1 MVTLGNTKIS
11 KLYLGSTP
19 VDKAYLGS
27 QQVYPNASLALSADL
42 LSFAAAGGSQEL
54 TVAVEE
60 GQMWALSVPVG
71 WSASSQ
77 SGTGTAT
84 LTLTIDNNTTTV
96 ARSGALTVASEDLT
110 ATCALVQ
117 AAGAKS
123 YGEISIGAYG
133 YGMLPAGGGTVSPT
147 LAYSQPWTWNG
158 VNGSGG
164 TVTSGATVA
173 YSASTKGTTESGQ
186 TTVATATVS
195 VSLNGKSATKEAV
208 VFQEANDATYGSVNR
223 GKVTVPDI
231 PASGGVVSRGVL
243 DADYTQTVSY
253 TSGATRPGEITYV
266 WEGQALADS
275 LGTTVQNRTEVGSI
289 ALRARGEGGK
299 FVYNRYS
306 IYQAGN
312 YISSLAV
319 KASTFSYG
327 ILGAGAASIS
337 PTVNA
342 DGAWT
347 FTFSSG
353 ATSYEAP
360 SSVYGIFSVG
370 VTYSLGSV
378 QNGFTAVDASTGTLT
393 GTARGTEIGNAR
405 TSGIVTRKVD
415 GVWTPA
421 AAYNAAGT
429 KTASASKTATC
440 TQDANTRAL
449 SGLSAGCESSSNMP
463 PDIRQH
469 DWMGAAGGIFT
480 FFCNANYSYT
490 SGAKSLEDV
499 RSSTAYTSLGEY
511 AGITINGNTAII
523 PSRGTVEGSNRY
535 NHFTASYGG
544 KSVSWNTGQAAN
556 SRNLSSIRIAAYAA
570 DATWVQPAD
579 WGAVP
584 AGGGYINFRRYTTYL
599 YTSGSTIEEKNGAD
613 GDRSGMVL
621 YEGGGWMEAWG
632 NGGYHV
638 LSRGVTVGVR
648 RRGTIYWTYDGLT
661 SNHLVLY
668 QDANVLTWNDPV
680 ISRTTPVSIAAAG
693 GTNNVAS
700 GLTYSQSG
708 SYTSGSPASAS
719 SGGSLSYA
727 VQTAKT
733 GFSLSGSTVTATNN
747 TGTSARNGFVVRITL
762 TLNGKTATK
771 DITYNQSAGSYT
783 YANPVVSVTCA
794 DVPASGGSVTSG
806 TVTYSQTY
814 GWNDATSGAGA
825 LTSGGTVTWSGGASN
840 IASLGTTIKSR
851 TAVGSALVATV
862 TMNGKSG
869 SGSATVY
876 QAENKVTNSNY
887 NPRITVYGTPS
898 VSIGSGITAAGG
910 SATVSHSVSNT
921 QTYNVMYSSGV
932 PGPDQTRS
940 VAGTPTIAMT
950 GNGNNR
956 FSLSG
961 NIISHSSMGKNVTT
975 DTVTIRCTNAGK
987 TTVYKDASTSVS
999 NSVGAWVDT
1008 GITAYGT
1015 PSVSIGSGLTTA
1027 GGSATVSHSVSNTM
1041 GQKRTYTSGSYDT
1054 QSVSRAGTTTIVMTG
1069 NGNNRFSLSGNTI
1082 SHSSMGTNLTTD
1094 TVTVTATN
1102 SSHTSKTASASKSV
1116 TNGRTVTGTTGGVTT
1131 HGNVT
1136 AGTISNKTIPAS
1148 GGSATATAG
1157 NGSQTWSKT
1166 ATVTSYK
1173 YDSGDTS
1180 SATTENA
1187 SSGTNT
1193 ISPSVGSI
1201 TASAASKGTTVSGT
1215 TTVKSQAVTW
1225 SGNGGKST
1233 SGTMYV
1239 YQAANAVVSY
1249 AEISYNQF
1257 SYNRTIPYG
1266 GGTASP
1272 AGDITYKKSYS
1283 SGAKGPEEHGLPPGH
1298 SQYYVWTNSKPSWGD
1313 INSSTGVVTA
1323 SANGNYSTRSASIT
1337 VQITYNGSAIGV
1349 EATTTVTQAAYVK
1362 PTISLTF
1369 SYNQTG
1375 GTFVIY
1381 ASQAVKDQLSID
1393 YTYNDGGGMG
1403 GDGSITM
1410 GVNQTQVSGYAG
1422 GPDYPIAGITMVNFD
1437 SSGRLD
1443 TGNAIYTWTP
1453 V

>member
-27 QQVYPNASLALSADL
+27 QQVYPNASLALSASA
-42 LSFAAAGGSQEL
+42 LSFIAAGETLQL
-54 TVAVEE
+54 TLTVEE
-60 GQMWALSVPVG
+60 GQPWEIIVPSP
-71 WSASSQ
+71 WSASAA

-84 LTLTIDNNTTTV
+84 LTLTIDNNATTNI
-96 ARSGALTVASEDLT
+96 RSGVLTVNSEDLT
-110 ATCALVQ
+110 ATCELSQ

-164 TVTSGATVA
+164 TITSGATVA
-173 YSASTKGTTESGQ
+173 YSGSGVDAATGTVSASTKGTTESGQ

-208 VFQEANDATYGSVNR
+208 VFQEANSATYGN
-223 GKVTVPDI
+223 VTPKNITVADI
-231 PASGGVVSRGVL
+231 PASGGTISEGTL
-243 DADYTQTVSY
+243 AADFTQTVSY
-253 TSGATRPGEITYV
+253 TSGATRPGAVTYV
-266 WEGQALADS
+266 WGDPVSAPS
-275 LGTTVQNRTEVGSI
+275 LGTTIQNRTKIGSL
-289 ALRARGEGGK
+289 ALRAYGEGSK
-299 FVYNRYS
+299 NTYKATDV
-306 IYQAGN
+306 YQAGN
-312 YISSLAV
+312 YVSSLAV

-327 ILGAGAASIS
+327 TLGAGAASIS

-353 ATSYEAP
+353 ATSSEAP

-378 QNGFTAVDASTGTLT
+378 QNGFTVVDASTGTLT

-429 KTASASKTATC
+429 KTTSASKTATC
-440 TQDANTRAL
+440 TQEANAKAL

-490 SGAKSLEDV
+490 SGATSLEDV

-556 SRNLSSIRIAAYAA
+556 ARNLSSIRIAAYAA
-570 DATWVQPAD
+570 DATWVQPED

-747 TGTSARNGFVVRITL
+747 TSTSARNGFVVRITL

-771 DITYNQSAGSYT
+771 DITYNQAAGSYT

-814 GWNDATSGAGA
+814 GWNGATSGAGT

-840 IASLGTTIKSR
+840 IASLGTTIKAR
-851 TAVGSALVATV
+851 TAVGTLTATV

-869 SGSATVY
+869 SGSASVY
-876 QAENKVTNSNY
+876 QAANTFNDNSMKLHFGSFTGANSITVGAGSSSTTVYLEVTRLYTSGVYQSGHNVTTGGTFTVSGTGFSISGSNVIAASRGTTVGAARSGTVTGKYNALTATGTIAQQENKVTNSNY
-887 NPRITVYGTPS
+887 NPRITAYGTPS

-921 QTYNVMYSSGV
+921 QTYNVLYSSGST
-932 PGPDQTRS
+932 GPDQTRS
-940 VAGTPTIAMT
+940 VAGTTTITLT
-950 GNGNNR
+950 GNGNSR
-956 FSLSG
+956 F
-961 NIISHSSMGKNVTT
+961 
-975 DTVTIRCTNAGK
+975 R
-987 TTVYKDASTSVS
+987 
-999 NSVGAWVDT
+999 
-1008 GITAYGT
+1008 
-1015 PSVSIGSGLTTA
+1015 
-1027 GGSATVSHSVSNTM
+1027 
-1041 GQKRTYTSGSYDT
+1041 
-1054 QSVSRAGTTTIVMTG
+1054 
-1069 NGNNRFSLSGNTI
+1069 LSGNTI

-1102 SSHTSKTASASKSV
+1102 SGQTSKTASASKSV
-1116 TNGRTVTGTTGGVTT
+1116 TNSRTVTGTTGGVTT
-1131 HGNVT
+1131 YGNVT
-1136 AGTISNKTIPAS
+1136 AGAISNKTIPAS
-1148 GGSATATAG
+1148 GGSTTATAG
-1157 NGSQTWSKT
+1157 NSSQTWSKT

-1173 YDSGDTS
+1173 YDSGATS
-1180 SATTENA
+1180 DATTENA

-1225 SGNGGKST
+1225 SGGGGKSA
-1233 SGTMYV
+1233 SGTMYI
-1239 YQAANAVVSY
+1239 YQAANEVVVRSNFII
-1249 AEISYNQF
+1249 ISF
-1257 SYNRTIPYG
+1257 SYPNIVYS
-1266 GGTASP
+1266 GGTVTPTATTVEYD
-1272 AGDITYKKSYS
+1272 AYYT
-1283 SGAKGPEEHGLPPGH
+1283 SGATQTGYGLPPGGALGYM
-1298 SQYYVWTNSKPSWGD
+1298 SVSLPSGFSLNSTTGAVTATA
-1313 INSSTGVVTA
+1313 NSSSNTKSGIVRARVSYDGGIVVSKDA
-1323 SANGNYSTRSASIT
+1323 
-1337 VQITYNGSAIGV
+1337 
-1349 EATTTVTQAAYVK
+1349 TVTQAAK
-1362 PTISLTF
+1362 PGPQRVNCSVSVLGGQVTLTF
-1369 SYNQTG
+1369 SPQTYDSIAVLVMGYDTQGNIWSEYRGIGAGIRNDYFYPSSSTSGMADTATIESINGEGISPVTLTG
-1375 GTFVIY
+1375 GEY
-1381 ASQAVKDQLSID
+1381 
-1393 YTYNDGGGMG
+1393 Y
-1403 GDGSITM
+1403 
-1410 GVNQTQVSGYAG
+1410 
-1422 GPDYPIAGITMVNFD
+1422 
-1437 SSGRLD
+1437 
-1443 TGNAIYTWTP
+1443 W
-1453 V
+1453 

>member
-1 MVTLGNTKIS
+1 MITLGNNKIA
-11 KLYLGSTP
+11 KMYLGATP
-19 VDKAYLGS
+19 VATSYLGS

-42 LSFAAAGGSQEL
+42 LAFAAAGGSQEL

-96 ARSGALTVASEDLT
+96 ARSGALTVVSEDLT
-110 ATCALVQ
+110 ATCALAQ

-133 YGMLPAGGGTVSPT
+133 YGVLPAGGGTVSPT

-164 TVTSGATVA
+164 TITSGATVA
-173 YSASTKGTTESGQ
+173 YSGSGVDAATGTVSASTKGTTESGQ

-195 VSLNGKSATKEAV
+195 VSLNGKSAAKEAV
-208 VFQEANDATYGSVNR
+208 VFQEANSATYGN
-223 GKVTVPDI
+223 VTPKNITVADI
-231 PASGGVVSRGVL
+231 PASGGTISEGTL
-243 DADYTQTVSY
+243 ATDFTQTISY
-253 TSGATRPGEITYV
+253 TSGATRPGAVTYV
-266 WEGQALADS
+266 WDDPVSAPS
-275 LGTTVQNRTEVGSI
+275 LGTTIQNRTKIGSL
-289 ALRARGEGGK
+289 ALRAYGEGSK
-299 FVYNRYS
+299 NTYKATDV
-306 IYQAGN
+306 YQAGN
-312 YISSLAV
+312 YVSSLAV

-327 ILGAGAASIS
+327 TLGAGAASIS

-353 ATSYEAP
+353 ATSSEAP

-378 QNGFTAVDASTGTLT
+378 QNGFTVVDASTGTLT

-429 KTASASKTATC
+429 KTTSASKTATC
-440 TQDANTRAL
+440 TQEANARAL

-490 SGAKSLEDV
+490 SGATSLEDV

-544 KSVSWNTGQAAN
+544 KAVSWNTGQAAN
-556 SRNLSSIRIAAYAA
+556 ARNLSSIRIAAYAA

-638 LSRGVTVGVR
+638 MSRGVTAGER

-680 ISRTTPVSIAAAG
+680 ISRATPVSIAAAG

-700 GLTYSQSG
+700 GLTYSQGG

-733 GFSLSGSTVTATNN
+733 GFSLSGSTVTVTNN
-747 TGTSARNGFVVRITL
+747 TSTSARNGFVVRITL
-762 TLNGKTATK
+762 TLNGKTAIK
-771 DITYNQSAGSYT
+771 DITYNQAAGSYT
-783 YANPVVSVTCA
+783 YANPVVSVACA

-806 TVTYSQTY
+806 TATYSQTY
-814 GWNDATSGAGA
+814 GWNGAMSGAGT

-840 IASLGTTIKSR
+840 IASLGTTVKSR

-876 QAENKVTNSNY
+876 QQANTFSDNSMKLHFGSFTGANTITVGAGPSSTAVYLEVTRLYTSGVYQSGYNVTTGGTFTVSGTGFSISGSNVIAASRGTTAGAARSGTVTGKYNALTATGTITQAENKITNSDY
-887 NPRITVYGTPS
+887 NASNSQWS
-898 VSIGSGITAAGG
+898 VGATIGSGMTAAGG
-910 SATVSHSVSNT
+910 SATITRSASHLHTN
-921 QTYNVMYSSGV
+921 YRLYSSGSTD
-932 PGPDQTRS
+932 GPFEDTVVDNVNLS
-940 VAGTPTIAMT
+940 IVS
-950 GNGNNR
+950 NGNNR

-961 NIISHSSMGKNVTT
+961 TTLTHSN
-975 DTVTIRCTNAGK
+975 
-987 TTVYKDASTSVS
+987 
-999 NSVGAWVDT
+999 
-1008 GITAYGT
+1008 
-1015 PSVSIGSGLTTA
+1015 
-1027 GGSATVSHSVSNTM
+1027 
-1041 GQKRTYTSGSYDT
+1041 
-1054 QSVSRAGTTTIVMTG
+1054 
-1069 NGNNRFSLSGNTI
+1069 
-1082 SHSSMGTNLTTD
+1082 MGTNAVTD
-1094 TVTVTATN
+1094 TVTVR
-1102 SSHTSKTASASKSV
+1102 V
-1116 TNGRTVTGTTGGVTT
+1116 TN
-1131 HGNVT
+1131 
-1136 AGTISNKTIPAS
+1136 ASN
-1148 GGSATATAG
+1148 
-1157 NGSQTWSKT
+1157 
-1166 ATVTSYK
+1166 TS
-1173 YDSGDTS
+1173 
-1180 SATTENA
+1180 
-1187 SSGTNT
+1187 
-1193 ISPSVGSI
+1193 
-1201 TASAASKGTTVSGT
+1201 
-1215 TTVKSQAVTW
+1215 
-1225 SGNGGKST
+1225 
-1233 SGTMYV
+1233 
-1239 YQAANAVVSY
+1239 
-1249 AEISYNQF
+1249 
-1257 SYNRTIPYG
+1257 
-1266 GGTASP
+1266 
-1272 AGDITYKKSYS
+1272 TYKD
-1283 SGAKGPEEHGLPPGH
+1283 
-1298 SQYYVWTNSKPSWGD
+1298 V
-1313 INSSTGVVTA
+1313 
-1323 SANGNYSTRSASIT
+1323 SASIT
-1337 VQITYNGSAIGV
+1337 NSRVSYKGFIIDTYSYPTMSYSGGTYSPSVSGRCTAVYASGSEGSYNDFPPNATLTYAFEAPVSGLSINSTTGVIT
-1349 EATTTVTQAAYVK
+1349 ATANSSTSSRTAYAMLRVYYGGEIQVGHNIKVTQAGAPG
-1362 PTISLTF
+1362 PTRVNISINNPRL
-1369 SYNQTG
+1369 TG
-1375 GTFVIY
+1375 GEVVIAFSPACY
-1381 ASQAVKDQLSID
+1381 DTLTILVMGYLQDGSLYSV
-1393 YTYNDGGGMG
+1393 YRNVGGGITEDRFYPNG
-1403 GDGSITM
+1403 AWADSASIENIDGE
-1410 GVNQTQVSGYAG
+1410 
-1422 GPDYPIAGITMVNFD
+1422 GIPPVTKTR
-1437 SSGRLD
+1437 G
-1443 TGNAIYTWTP
+1443 IYYW
-1453 V
+1453 

>member
-1 MVTLGNTKIS
+1 MITLGNNKIARM
-11 KLYLGSTP
+11 YLGATP
-19 VDKAYLGS
+19 VATSYLGS

-42 LSFAAAGGSQEL
+42 LAFAAAGGSQEL

-96 ARSGALTVASEDLT
+96 ARSGALTVVSEDLT
-110 ATCALVQ
+110 ATCALAQ

-133 YGMLPAGGGTVSPT
+133 YGVLPAGGGTVSPT

-164 TVTSGATVA
+164 TITSGATVA
-173 YSASTKGTTESGQ
+173 YSGSGVDAATGTVSASTKGTTESGQ

-195 VSLNGKSATKEAV
+195 VSLNGKSAAKEAV
-208 VFQEANDATYGSVNR
+208 VFQEANSATYGN
-223 GKVTVPDI
+223 VTPKNITVADI
-231 PASGGVVSRGVL
+231 PASGGTISEGTL
-243 DADYTQTVSY
+243 ATDFTQTIGY
-253 TSGATRPGEITYV
+253 TSGATRPGAVTYV
-266 WEGQALADS
+266 WDDPVSAPS
-275 LGTTVQNRTEVGSI
+275 LGTTIQNRTKIGSL
-289 ALRARGEGGK
+289 ALRAYGEGSK
-299 FVYNRYS
+299 NTYKATDV
-306 IYQAGN
+306 YQAGN
-312 YISSLAV
+312 YVSSLAV

-327 ILGAGAASIS
+327 TLGAGAASIS

-353 ATSYEAP
+353 ATSSEAP

-378 QNGFTAVDASTGTLT
+378 QNGFTVVDASTGTLT

-429 KTASASKTATC
+429 KTTSASKTATC
-440 TQDANTRAL
+440 TQEANARAL

-490 SGAKSLEDV
+490 SGATSLEDV

-544 KSVSWNTGQAAN
+544 KAVSWNTGQAAN
-556 SRNLSSIRIAAYAA
+556 ARNLSSIRIAAYAA

-638 LSRGVTVGVR
+638 MSRGVTAGER

-680 ISRTTPVSIAAAG
+680 ISRATPVSIAAAG

-700 GLTYSQSG
+700 GLTYSQGG

-733 GFSLSGSTVTATNN
+733 GFSLSGSTVTVTNN
-747 TGTSARNGFVVRITL
+747 TSTSARNGFVVRITL
-762 TLNGKTATK
+762 TLNSKTATK
-771 DITYNQSAGSYT
+771 DITYNQAAGSYT
-783 YANPVVSVTCA
+783 YANPVVSVACA

-806 TVTYSQTY
+806 TATYSQTY
-814 GWNDATSGAGA
+814 GWNGAMSGAGT

-840 IASLGTTIKSR
+840 IASLGTTVKSR

-876 QAENKVTNSNY
+876 QQANTFSDNSMKLHFGSFTGANTITVGAGPSSIAVYLEVTRLYTSGVYQPGHNVTTGGTFTVSETGFSISGSNVIAASRGTTTGAARSGTVTGKYNALTATGTITQAENKITNSDY
-887 NPRITVYGTPS
+887 NASNSQWS
-898 VSIGSGITAAGG
+898 VGATIGSGMTAAGG
-910 SATVSHSVSNT
+910 SATITRSASHLHTN
-921 QTYNVMYSSGV
+921 YRLYSSGSTD
-932 PGPDQTRS
+932 GPFEDTVVDNVNLS
-940 VAGTPTIAMT
+940 IVS
-950 GNGNNR
+950 NGNNR

-961 NIISHSSMGKNVTT
+961 TTLTHSNMGTNAVT
-975 DTVTIRCTNAGK
+975 DTITIRATN
-987 TTVYKDASTSVS
+987 VSNASTYRDVSASVTNSVVSSDNLVVTSYLYPTISYSGGSVS
-999 NSVGAWVDT
+999 PTV
-1008 GITAYGT
+1008 
-1015 PSVSIGSGLTTA
+1015 A
-1027 GGSATVSHSVSNTM
+1027 GQRRDLYA
-1041 GQKRTYTSGSYDT
+1041 SGSY
-1054 QSVSRAGTTTIVMTG
+1054 
-1069 NGNNRFSLSGNTI
+1069 
-1082 SHSSMGTNLTTD
+1082 
-1094 TVTVTATN
+1094 
-1102 SSHTSKTASASKSV
+1102 K
-1116 TNGRTVTGTTGGVTT
+1116 
-1131 HGNVT
+1131 
-1136 AGTISNKTIPAS
+1136 
-1148 GGSATATAG
+1148 
-1157 NGSQTWSKT
+1157 
-1166 ATVTSYK
+1166 
-1173 YDSGDTS
+1173 
-1180 SATTENA
+1180 EN
-1187 SSGTNT
+1187 
-1193 ISPSVGSI
+1193 
-1201 TASAASKGTTVSGT
+1201 VSGFP
-1215 TTVKSQAVTW
+1215 
-1225 SGNGGKST
+1225 SG
-1233 SGTMYV
+1233 
-1239 YQAANAVVSY
+1239 
-1249 AEISYNQF
+1249 
-1257 SYNRTIPYG
+1257 
-1266 GGTASP
+1266 
-1272 AGDITYKKSYS
+1272 ITYRYTNVGMV
-1283 SGAKGPEEHGLPPGH
+1283 SGF
-1298 SQYYVWTNSKPSWGD
+1298 S
-1313 INSSTGVVTA
+1313 INTSTGVVTA
-1323 SANGNYSTRSASIT
+1323 SANSSSSSRSNMVRVTVATKNNSANKSTNVTQAGVPGPTRVNISINNPQLTGGEVFIAFSPACYDTLTILVMGYLQDGSLYSVYRNVGGGITEDRFYPNGAWADSASIEN
-1337 VQITYNGSAIGV
+1337 IDGEGIPP
-1349 EATTTVTQAAYVK
+1349 VTK
-1362 PTISLTF
+1362 TR
-1369 SYNQTG
+1369 G
-1375 GTFVIY
+1375 IY
-1381 ASQAVKDQLSID
+1381 
-1393 YTYNDGGGMG
+1393 Y
-1403 GDGSITM
+1403 
-1410 GVNQTQVSGYAG
+1410 
-1422 GPDYPIAGITMVNFD
+1422 
-1437 SSGRLD
+1437 
-1443 TGNAIYTWTP
+1443 W
-1453 V
+1453 

>member
-1 MVTLGNTKIS
+1 MILTGANKIAKMYVGNT
-11 KLYLGSTP
+11 P
-19 VDKAYLGS
+19 VAKAFVGAI
-27 QQVYPNASLALSADL
+27 QIYPNASLALSATA
-42 LSFAAAGGSQEL
+42 LSFAAAGEALQL
-54 TVAVEE
+54 TVTVEE
-60 GQMWALSVPVG
+60 GQAWTISAPAG
-71 WSASSQ
+71 WSASAA

-84 LTLTIDNNTTTV
+84 LTLTIDNNTTTNI
-96 ARSGALTVASEDLT
+96 RSGVLTVNSEDLT
-110 ATCALVQ
+110 ATCELSQ

-173 YSASTKGTTESGQ
+173 YSGSGVDAATGTVSASTKGTTESGQ

-208 VFQEANDATYGSVNR
+208 VFQEANSATYGN
-223 GKVTVPDI
+223 VTPKNITVADI
-231 PASGGVVSRGVL
+231 PASGGTISEGTL
-243 DADYTQTVSY
+243 ATDFTQTISY
-253 TSGATRPGEITYV
+253 TSGATRPGAVTYV
-266 WEGQALADS
+266 WDDPVSAPS
-275 LGTTVQNRTEVGSI
+275 LGTTIQNRTKIGSL
-289 ALRARGEGGK
+289 ALRAYGEGSK
-299 FVYNRYS
+299 NTYKATDV
-306 IYQAGN
+306 YQAGN
-312 YISSLAV
+312 YVSSLAV

-327 ILGAGAASIS
+327 TLGAGAASIS

-353 ATSYEAP
+353 ATSSEAP

-440 TQDANTRAL
+440 T
-449 SGLSAGCESSSNMP
+449 
-463 PDIRQH
+463 
-469 DWMGAAGGIFT
+469 
-480 FFCNANYSYT
+480 
-490 SGAKSLEDV
+490 
-499 RSSTAYTSLGEY
+499 
-511 AGITINGNTAII
+511 
-523 PSRGTVEGSNRY
+523 
-535 NHFTASYGG
+535 
-544 KSVSWNTGQAAN
+544 
-556 SRNLSSIRIAAYAA
+556 
-570 DATWVQPAD
+570 
-579 WGAVP
+579 
-584 AGGGYINFRRYTTYL
+584 
-599 YTSGSTIEEKNGAD
+599 
-613 GDRSGMVL
+613 
-621 YEGGGWMEAWG
+621 
-632 NGGYHV
+632 
-638 LSRGVTVGVR
+638 
-648 RRGTIYWTYDGLT
+648 
-661 SNHLVLY
+661 

-814 GWNDATSGAGA
+814 GWNGATSGAGT

-840 IASLGTTIKSR
+840 IASLGTTVKAR
-851 TAVGSALVATV
+851 TAVGTLTATV

-869 SGSATVY
+869 SGSATVYQAANSVDWNAPVVSLSYGDIAAGGGTVNPSLSITQSGSYTSGSPASNTTIGSKSFSGTSVNTSTGTVSASSLGTTVKARTKITTVTVSVTANSKTSTKSADVY

-940 VAGTPTIAMT
+940 VAGTTTITLT
-950 GNGNNR
+950 GNGNSR
-956 FSLSG
+956 F
-961 NIISHSSMGKNVTT
+961 
-975 DTVTIRCTNAGK
+975 R
-987 TTVYKDASTSVS
+987 
-999 NSVGAWVDT
+999 
-1008 GITAYGT
+1008 
-1015 PSVSIGSGLTTA
+1015 
-1027 GGSATVSHSVSNTM
+1027 
-1041 GQKRTYTSGSYDT
+1041 
-1054 QSVSRAGTTTIVMTG
+1054 
-1069 NGNNRFSLSGNTI
+1069 LSGNTL

-1102 SSHTSKTASASKSV
+1102 SGQTSKTASASKSV

-1131 HGNVT
+1131 YGNVT

-1157 NGSQTWSKT
+1157 SGSQTWSKT

-1173 YDSGDTS
+1173 YDSGATS
-1180 SATTENA
+1180 DATTENA

-1249 AEISYNQF
+1249 ADISYNQF
-1257 SYNRTIPYG
+1257 SYNRTIPYS

-1272 AGDITYKKSYS
+1272 AADITYKKSYS
-1283 SGAKGPEEHGLPPGH
+1283 SGAKSPEEHGLPPGH

-1323 SANGNYSTRSASIT
+1323 SANGNYSIRSASIT

>member
-1 MVTLGNTKIS
+1 M
-11 KLYLGSTP
+11 YLGATP
-19 VDKAYLGS
+19 VATSYLGS

-42 LSFAAAGGSQEL
+42 LAFAAAGGSQEL

-96 ARSGALTVASEDLT
+96 ARSGALTVVSEDLT
-110 ATCALVQ
+110 ATCALAQ
-117 AAGAKS
+117 A
-123 YGEISIGAYG
+123 
-133 YGMLPAGGGTVSPT
+133 AGGGTVSPT

-164 TVTSGATVA
+164 TITSGATVA
-173 YSASTKGTTESGQ
+173 YSGSGVDAATGTVSASTKGTTESGQ

-195 VSLNGKSATKEAV
+195 VSLNGKSAAKEAV
-208 VFQEANDATYGSVNR
+208 VFQEANSATYGN
-223 GKVTVPDI
+223 VTPKNITVADI
-231 PASGGVVSRGVL
+231 PASGGTISEGTL
-243 DADYTQTVSY
+243 ATDFTQTIGY
-253 TSGATRPGEITYV
+253 TSGATRPGAVTYV
-266 WEGQALADS
+266 WDDPVSAPS
-275 LGTTVQNRTEVGSI
+275 LGTTIQNRTKIGSL
-289 ALRARGEGGK
+289 ALRAYGEGSK
-299 FVYNRYS
+299 NTYKATDV
-306 IYQAGN
+306 YQAGN
-312 YISSLAV
+312 YVSSLAV

-327 ILGAGAASIS
+327 TLGAGAASIS

-353 ATSYEAP
+353 ATSSEAP

-378 QNGFTAVDASTGTLT
+378 QNGFTVVDASTGTLT

-429 KTASASKTATC
+429 KTTSASKTATC
-440 TQDANTRAL
+440 TQEANARAL

-490 SGAKSLEDV
+490 SGATSLEDV

-544 KSVSWNTGQAAN
+544 KAVSWNTGQAAN
-556 SRNLSSIRIAAYAA
+556 ARNLSSIRIAAYAA

-638 LSRGVTVGVR
+638 MSRGVTAGER

-680 ISRTTPVSIAAAG
+680 ISRATPVSIAAAG

-700 GLTYSQSG
+700 GLTYSQGG

-733 GFSLSGSTVTATNN
+733 GFSLSGSTVTVTNN
-747 TGTSARNGFVVRITL
+747 TSTSARNGFVVRITL
-762 TLNGKTATK
+762 TLNSKTATK
-771 DITYNQSAGSYT
+771 DITYNQAAGSYT
-783 YANPVVSVTCA
+783 YANPVVSVACA

-806 TVTYSQTY
+806 TATYSQTY
-814 GWNDATSGAGA
+814 GWNGAMSGAGT

-840 IASLGTTIKSR
+840 IASLGTTVKSR

-876 QAENKVTNSNY
+876 QQANTFSDNSMKLHFGSFTGANTITVGAGPSSIAVYLEVTRLYTSGVYQPGHNVTTGGTFTVSETGFSISGSNVIAASRGTTTGAARSGTVTGKYNALTATGTITQAENKITNSDY
-887 NPRITVYGTPS
+887 NASNSQWS
-898 VSIGSGITAAGG
+898 VGATIGSGMTAAGG
-910 SATVSHSVSNT
+910 SATITRSASHLHTN
-921 QTYNVMYSSGV
+921 YRLYSSGSTD
-932 PGPDQTRS
+932 GPFEDTVVDNVNLS
-940 VAGTPTIAMT
+940 IVS
-950 GNGNNR
+950 NGNNR

-961 NIISHSSMGKNVTT
+961 TTLTHSNMGTNAVT
-975 DTVTIRCTNAGK
+975 DTITIRATN
-987 TTVYKDASTSVS
+987 VSNASTYRDVSASVTNSVVSSDNLVVTSYLYPTISYSGGSVS
-999 NSVGAWVDT
+999 PTV
-1008 GITAYGT
+1008 
-1015 PSVSIGSGLTTA
+1015 A
-1027 GGSATVSHSVSNTM
+1027 GQRRDLYA
-1041 GQKRTYTSGSYDT
+1041 SGSY
-1054 QSVSRAGTTTIVMTG
+1054 
-1069 NGNNRFSLSGNTI
+1069 
-1082 SHSSMGTNLTTD
+1082 
-1094 TVTVTATN
+1094 
-1102 SSHTSKTASASKSV
+1102 K
-1116 TNGRTVTGTTGGVTT
+1116 
-1131 HGNVT
+1131 
-1136 AGTISNKTIPAS
+1136 
-1148 GGSATATAG
+1148 
-1157 NGSQTWSKT
+1157 
-1166 ATVTSYK
+1166 
-1173 YDSGDTS
+1173 
-1180 SATTENA
+1180 EN
-1187 SSGTNT
+1187 
-1193 ISPSVGSI
+1193 
-1201 TASAASKGTTVSGT
+1201 VSGFP
-1215 TTVKSQAVTW
+1215 
-1225 SGNGGKST
+1225 SG
-1233 SGTMYV
+1233 
-1239 YQAANAVVSY
+1239 
-1249 AEISYNQF
+1249 
-1257 SYNRTIPYG
+1257 
-1266 GGTASP
+1266 
-1272 AGDITYKKSYS
+1272 ITYRYTNVGMV
-1283 SGAKGPEEHGLPPGH
+1283 SGF
-1298 SQYYVWTNSKPSWGD
+1298 S
-1313 INSSTGVVTA
+1313 INTSTGVVTA
-1323 SANGNYSTRSASIT
+1323 SANSSSSSRSNMVRVTVATKNNSANKSTNVTQAGVPGPTRVNISINNPQLTGGEVFIAFSPACYDTLTILVMGYLQDGSLYSVYRNVGGGITEDRFYPNGAWADSASIEN
-1337 VQITYNGSAIGV
+1337 IDGEGIPP
-1349 EATTTVTQAAYVK
+1349 VTK
-1362 PTISLTF
+1362 TR
-1369 SYNQTG
+1369 G
-1375 GTFVIY
+1375 IY
-1381 ASQAVKDQLSID
+1381 
-1393 YTYNDGGGMG
+1393 Y
-1403 GDGSITM
+1403 
-1410 GVNQTQVSGYAG
+1410 
-1422 GPDYPIAGITMVNFD
+1422 
-1437 SSGRLD
+1437 
-1443 TGNAIYTWTP
+1443 W
-1453 V
+1453 

>member
-1 MVTLGNTKIS
+1 MITLGNNKIA
-11 KLYLGSTP
+11 KMYLGATP
-19 VDKAYLGS
+19 VATSYLGS

-42 LSFAAAGGSQEL
+42 LAFAAAGGSQEL

-96 ARSGALTVASEDLT
+96 ARSGALTVVSEDLT
-110 ATCALVQ
+110 ATCALAQ

-133 YGMLPAGGGTVSPT
+133 YGVLPAGGGTVSPT

-164 TVTSGATVA
+164 TITSGATVA
-173 YSASTKGTTESGQ
+173 YSGSGVDAATGTVSASTKGTTESGQ

-195 VSLNGKSATKEAV
+195 VSLNGKSAAKEAV
-208 VFQEANDATYGSVNR
+208 VFQEANSATYGN
-223 GKVTVPDI
+223 VTPKNITVADI
-231 PASGGVVSRGVL
+231 PASGGTISEGTL
-243 DADYTQTVSY
+243 ATDFTQTIGY
-253 TSGATRPGEITYV
+253 TSGATRPGAVTYV
-266 WEGQALADS
+266 WDDPVSAPS
-275 LGTTVQNRTEVGSI
+275 LGTTIQNRTKIGSL
-289 ALRARGEGGK
+289 ALRAYGEGSK
-299 FVYNRYS
+299 NTYKATDV
-306 IYQAGN
+306 YQAGN
-312 YISSLAV
+312 YVSSLAV

-327 ILGAGAASIS
+327 TLGAGAASIS

-353 ATSYEAP
+353 ATSSEAP

-378 QNGFTAVDASTGTLT
+378 QNGFTVVDASTGTLT

-429 KTASASKTATC
+429 KTTSASKTATC
-440 TQDANTRAL
+440 TQEANARAL

-490 SGAKSLEDV
+490 SGATSLEDV

-544 KSVSWNTGQAAN
+544 KAVSWNTGQAAN
-556 SRNLSSIRIAAYAA
+556 ARNLSSIRIAAYAA

-638 LSRGVTVGVR
+638 MSRGVTAGER

-680 ISRTTPVSIAAAG
+680 ISRATPVSIAAAG

-700 GLTYSQSG
+700 GLTYSQGG

-733 GFSLSGSTVTATNN
+733 GFSLSGSTVTVTNN
-747 TGTSARNGFVVRITL
+747 TSTSARNGFVVRITL
-762 TLNGKTATK
+762 TLNSKTATK
-771 DITYNQSAGSYT
+771 DITYNQAAGSYT
-783 YANPVVSVTCA
+783 YANPVVSVACA

-806 TVTYSQTY
+806 TATYSQTY
-814 GWNDATSGAGA
+814 GWNGAMSGAGT

-840 IASLGTTIKSR
+840 IASLGTTVKSR

-876 QAENKVTNSNY
+876 QQANTFSDNSMKLHFGSFTGANTITVGAGPSSIAVYLEVTRLYTSGVYQPGHNVTTGGTFTVSETGFSISGSNVIAASRGTTTGAARSGTVTGKYNALTATGTITQAENKITNSDY
-887 NPRITVYGTPS
+887 NASNSQWS
-898 VSIGSGITAAGG
+898 VGATIGSGMTAAGG
-910 SATVSHSVSNT
+910 SATITRSASHLHTN
-921 QTYNVMYSSGV
+921 YRLYSSGSTD
-932 PGPDQTRS
+932 GPFEDTVVDNVNLS
-940 VAGTPTIAMT
+940 IVS
-950 GNGNNR
+950 NGNNR

-961 NIISHSSMGKNVTT
+961 TTLTHSNMGTNAVT
-975 DTVTIRCTNAGK
+975 DTITIRATN
-987 TTVYKDASTSVS
+987 VSNASTYRDVSASVTNSVVSSDNLVVTSYLYPTISYSGGSVS
-999 NSVGAWVDT
+999 PTV
-1008 GITAYGT
+1008 
-1015 PSVSIGSGLTTA
+1015 A
-1027 GGSATVSHSVSNTM
+1027 GQRRDLYA
-1041 GQKRTYTSGSYDT
+1041 SGSY
-1054 QSVSRAGTTTIVMTG
+1054 
-1069 NGNNRFSLSGNTI
+1069 
-1082 SHSSMGTNLTTD
+1082 
-1094 TVTVTATN
+1094 
-1102 SSHTSKTASASKSV
+1102 K
-1116 TNGRTVTGTTGGVTT
+1116 
-1131 HGNVT
+1131 
-1136 AGTISNKTIPAS
+1136 
-1148 GGSATATAG
+1148 
-1157 NGSQTWSKT
+1157 
-1166 ATVTSYK
+1166 
-1173 YDSGDTS
+1173 
-1180 SATTENA
+1180 EN
-1187 SSGTNT
+1187 
-1193 ISPSVGSI
+1193 
-1201 TASAASKGTTVSGT
+1201 VSGFP
-1215 TTVKSQAVTW
+1215 
-1225 SGNGGKST
+1225 SG
-1233 SGTMYV
+1233 
-1239 YQAANAVVSY
+1239 
-1249 AEISYNQF
+1249 
-1257 SYNRTIPYG
+1257 
-1266 GGTASP
+1266 
-1272 AGDITYKKSYS
+1272 ITYRYTNVGMV
-1283 SGAKGPEEHGLPPGH
+1283 SGF
-1298 SQYYVWTNSKPSWGD
+1298 S
-1313 INSSTGVVTA
+1313 INTSTGVVTA
-1323 SANGNYSTRSASIT
+1323 SANSSSSSRSNMVRVTVATKNNSANKSTNVTQAGVPGPTRVNISINNPQLTGGEVFIAFSPACYDTLTILVMGYLQDGSLYSVYRNVGGGITEDRFYPNGAWADSASIEN
-1337 VQITYNGSAIGV
+1337 IDGEGIPP
-1349 EATTTVTQAAYVK
+1349 VTK
-1362 PTISLTF
+1362 TR
-1369 SYNQTG
+1369 G
-1375 GTFVIY
+1375 IY
-1381 ASQAVKDQLSID
+1381 
-1393 YTYNDGGGMG
+1393 Y
-1403 GDGSITM
+1403 
-1410 GVNQTQVSGYAG
+1410 
-1422 GPDYPIAGITMVNFD
+1422 
-1437 SSGRLD
+1437 
-1443 TGNAIYTWTP
+1443 W
-1453 V
+1453 

>member
-1 MVTLGNTKIS
+1 M
-11 KLYLGSTP
+11 YLGATP
-19 VDKAYLGS
+19 VATSYLGS

-42 LSFAAAGGSQEL
+42 LAFAAAGGSQEL

-96 ARSGALTVASEDLT
+96 ARSGALTVVSEDLT
-110 ATCALVQ
+110 ATCALAQ

-133 YGMLPAGGGTVSPT
+133 YGVLPAGGGTVSPT

-164 TVTSGATVA
+164 TITSGATVA
-173 YSASTKGTTESGQ
+173 YSGSGVDAATGTVSASTKGTTESGQ

-195 VSLNGKSATKEAV
+195 VSLNGKSAAKEAV
-208 VFQEANDATYGSVNR
+208 VFQEANSATYGN
-223 GKVTVPDI
+223 VTPKNITVADI
-231 PASGGVVSRGVL
+231 PASGGTISEGTL
-243 DADYTQTVSY
+243 ATDFTQTIGY
-253 TSGATRPGEITYV
+253 TSGATRPGAVTYV
-266 WEGQALADS
+266 WDDPVSAPS
-275 LGTTVQNRTEVGSI
+275 LGTTIQNRTKIGSL
-289 ALRARGEGGK
+289 ALRAYGEGSK
-299 FVYNRYS
+299 NTYKATDV
-306 IYQAGN
+306 YQAGN
-312 YISSLAV
+312 YVSSLAV
-319 KASTFSYG
+319 KAFTFSYG
-327 ILGAGAASIS
+327 TLGAGAASIS

-353 ATSYEAP
+353 ATSSEAP

-378 QNGFTAVDASTGTLT
+378 QNGFTVVDASTGTLT

-429 KTASASKTATC
+429 KTTSASKTATC
-440 TQDANTRAL
+440 TQEANARAL

-490 SGAKSLEDV
+490 SGATSLEDV

-544 KSVSWNTGQAAN
+544 KAVSWNTGQAAN
-556 SRNLSSIRIAAYAA
+556 ARNLSSIRIAAYAA

-638 LSRGVTVGVR
+638 MSRGVTAGER

-680 ISRTTPVSIAAAG
+680 ISRATPVSIAAAG

-700 GLTYSQSG
+700 GLTYSQGG

-733 GFSLSGSTVTATNN
+733 GFSLSGSTVTVTNN
-747 TGTSARNGFVVRITL
+747 TSTSARNGFVVRITL
-762 TLNGKTATK
+762 TLNSKTATK
-771 DITYNQSAGSYT
+771 DITYNQAAGSYT
-783 YANPVVSVTCA
+783 YANPVVSVACA

-806 TVTYSQTY
+806 TATYSQTY
-814 GWNDATSGAGA
+814 GWNGAMSGAGT

-840 IASLGTTIKSR
+840 IASLGTTVKSR

-876 QAENKVTNSNY
+876 QQANTFSDNSMKLHFGSFTGANTITVGAGPSSIAVYLEVTRLYTSGVYQPGHNVTTGGTFTVSETGFSISGSNVIAASRGTTTGAARSGTVTGKYNALTATGTITQAENKITNSDY
-887 NPRITVYGTPS
+887 NASNSQWS
-898 VSIGSGITAAGG
+898 VGATIGSGMTAAGG
-910 SATVSHSVSNT
+910 SATITRSASHLHTN
-921 QTYNVMYSSGV
+921 YRLYSSGSTD
-932 PGPDQTRS
+932 GPFEDTVVDNVNLS
-940 VAGTPTIAMT
+940 IVS
-950 GNGNNR
+950 NGNNR

-961 NIISHSSMGKNVTT
+961 TTLTHSNMGTNAVT
-975 DTVTIRCTNAGK
+975 DTITIRATN
-987 TTVYKDASTSVS
+987 VSNASTYRDVSASVTNSVVSSDNLVVTSYLYPTISYSGGSVS
-999 NSVGAWVDT
+999 PTV
-1008 GITAYGT
+1008 
-1015 PSVSIGSGLTTA
+1015 A
-1027 GGSATVSHSVSNTM
+1027 GQRRDLYA
-1041 GQKRTYTSGSYDT
+1041 SGSY
-1054 QSVSRAGTTTIVMTG
+1054 
-1069 NGNNRFSLSGNTI
+1069 
-1082 SHSSMGTNLTTD
+1082 
-1094 TVTVTATN
+1094 
-1102 SSHTSKTASASKSV
+1102 K
-1116 TNGRTVTGTTGGVTT
+1116 
-1131 HGNVT
+1131 
-1136 AGTISNKTIPAS
+1136 
-1148 GGSATATAG
+1148 
-1157 NGSQTWSKT
+1157 
-1166 ATVTSYK
+1166 
-1173 YDSGDTS
+1173 
-1180 SATTENA
+1180 EN
-1187 SSGTNT
+1187 
-1193 ISPSVGSI
+1193 
-1201 TASAASKGTTVSGT
+1201 VSGFP
-1215 TTVKSQAVTW
+1215 
-1225 SGNGGKST
+1225 SG
-1233 SGTMYV
+1233 
-1239 YQAANAVVSY
+1239 
-1249 AEISYNQF
+1249 
-1257 SYNRTIPYG
+1257 
-1266 GGTASP
+1266 
-1272 AGDITYKKSYS
+1272 ITYRYTNVGMV
-1283 SGAKGPEEHGLPPGH
+1283 SGF
-1298 SQYYVWTNSKPSWGD
+1298 S
-1313 INSSTGVVTA
+1313 INTSTGVVTA
-1323 SANGNYSTRSASIT
+1323 SANSSSSSRSNMVRVTVATKNNSANKSTNVTQAGVPGPTRVNISINNPQLTGGEVFIAFSPACYDTLTILVMGYLQDGSLYSVYRNVGGGITEDRFYPNGAWADSASIEN
-1337 VQITYNGSAIGV
+1337 IDGEGIPP
-1349 EATTTVTQAAYVK
+1349 VTK
-1362 PTISLTF
+1362 TR
-1369 SYNQTG
+1369 G
-1375 GTFVIY
+1375 IY
-1381 ASQAVKDQLSID
+1381 
-1393 YTYNDGGGMG
+1393 Y
-1403 GDGSITM
+1403 
-1410 GVNQTQVSGYAG
+1410 
-1422 GPDYPIAGITMVNFD
+1422 
-1437 SSGRLD
+1437 
-1443 TGNAIYTWTP
+1443 W
-1453 V
+1453 

>member
-1 MVTLGNTKIS
+1 MITLGNNKIA
-11 KLYLGSTP
+11 KMYLGATP
-19 VDKAYLGS
+19 VATSYLGS

-42 LSFAAAGGSQEL
+42 LAFAAAGGSQEL

-96 ARSGALTVASEDLT
+96 ARSGALTVVSEDLT
-110 ATCALVQ
+110 ATCALAQ

-133 YGMLPAGGGTVSPT
+133 YGVLPAGGGTVSPT

-164 TVTSGATVA
+164 TITSGATVA
-173 YSASTKGTTESGQ
+173 YSGSGVDAATGTVSASTKGTTESGQ

-195 VSLNGKSATKEAV
+195 VSLNGKSAAKEAV
-208 VFQEANDATYGSVNR
+208 VFQEANSATYGN
-223 GKVTVPDI
+223 VTPKNITVADI
-231 PASGGVVSRGVL
+231 PASGGTISEGTL
-243 DADYTQTVSY
+243 ATDFTQTISY
-253 TSGATRPGEITYV
+253 TSGATRPGAVTYV
-266 WEGQALADS
+266 WDDPVSAPS
-275 LGTTVQNRTEVGSI
+275 LGTTIQNRTKIGSL
-289 ALRARGEGGK
+289 ALRAYGEGSK
-299 FVYNRYS
+299 NTYKATDV
-306 IYQAGN
+306 YQAGN
-312 YISSLAV
+312 YVSSLAV

-327 ILGAGAASIS
+327 TLGAGAASIS

-353 ATSYEAP
+353 ATSSEAP

-378 QNGFTAVDASTGTLT
+378 QNGFTVVDASTGTLT

-429 KTASASKTATC
+429 KTTSASKTAAC
-440 TQDANTRAL
+440 TQEANARAL
-449 SGLSAGCESSSNMP
+449 SGLSAGSESSSNMP

-490 SGAKSLEDV
+490 SGATSLEDV

-544 KSVSWNTGQAAN
+544 KAVSWNTGQAAN
-556 SRNLSSIRIAAYAA
+556 ARNLSSIRIAAYAA

-638 LSRGVTVGVR
+638 MSRGVTAGER

-680 ISRTTPVSIAAAG
+680 ISRATPVSIAAAG

-700 GLTYSQSG
+700 GLTYSQG
-708 SYTSGSPASAS
+708 GLYTSGSPTSAS

-733 GFSLSGSTVTATNN
+733 GFSLSGSTVTVTNN
-747 TGTSARNGFVVRITL
+747 TSTSARNGFVVRITL
-762 TLNGKTATK
+762 TLNSKTATK
-771 DITYNQSAGSYT
+771 DITYNQAAGSYT
-783 YANPVVSVTCA
+783 YANPVVSVACA

-806 TVTYSQTY
+806 TATYSQTY
-814 GWNDATSGAGA
+814 GWNGAMSGAGT

-840 IASLGTTIKSR
+840 IASLGTTVKSR

-876 QAENKVTNSNY
+876 QQANTFSDNSMKLHFGSFTGANTITVGAGPSSIAVYLEVTRLYTSGVYQPGHNVTTGGTFTVSETGFSISGSNVIAASRGTTTGAARSGTVTGKYNALTATGTITQAENKITNSDY
-887 NPRITVYGTPS
+887 NASNSQWS
-898 VSIGSGITAAGG
+898 VGATIGSGMTAAGG
-910 SATVSHSVSNT
+910 SATITRSASHLHTN
-921 QTYNVMYSSGV
+921 YRLYSSGSTD
-932 PGPDQTRS
+932 GPFEDTVVDNVNLS
-940 VAGTPTIAMT
+940 IVS
-950 GNGNNR
+950 NGNNR

-961 NIISHSSMGKNVTT
+961 TTLTHSNMGTNAVT
-975 DTVTIRCTNAGK
+975 DTITIRATN
-987 TTVYKDASTSVS
+987 VSNASTYRDVSASVTNSVVSSDNLVVTSYSYPTISYSGGSVS
-999 NSVGAWVDT
+999 PTV
-1008 GITAYGT
+1008 
-1015 PSVSIGSGLTTA
+1015 A
-1027 GGSATVSHSVSNTM
+1027 GQRRDLYA
-1041 GQKRTYTSGSYDT
+1041 SGSY
-1054 QSVSRAGTTTIVMTG
+1054 
-1069 NGNNRFSLSGNTI
+1069 
-1082 SHSSMGTNLTTD
+1082 
-1094 TVTVTATN
+1094 
-1102 SSHTSKTASASKSV
+1102 K
-1116 TNGRTVTGTTGGVTT
+1116 
-1131 HGNVT
+1131 
-1136 AGTISNKTIPAS
+1136 
-1148 GGSATATAG
+1148 
-1157 NGSQTWSKT
+1157 
-1166 ATVTSYK
+1166 
-1173 YDSGDTS
+1173 
-1180 SATTENA
+1180 EN
-1187 SSGTNT
+1187 
-1193 ISPSVGSI
+1193 
-1201 TASAASKGTTVSGT
+1201 VSGFP
-1215 TTVKSQAVTW
+1215 
-1225 SGNGGKST
+1225 SG
-1233 SGTMYV
+1233 
-1239 YQAANAVVSY
+1239 
-1249 AEISYNQF
+1249 
-1257 SYNRTIPYG
+1257 
-1266 GGTASP
+1266 
-1272 AGDITYKKSYS
+1272 ITYMYTNVGMV
-1283 SGAKGPEEHGLPPGH
+1283 SGF
-1298 SQYYVWTNSKPSWGD
+1298 S
-1313 INSSTGVVTA
+1313 INTSTGVVTA
-1323 SANGNYSTRSASIT
+1323 SANSSSSSRSNMVRVTVATKNNSANKSTNVTQAGVPGPTRVNISINNPQLTGGEVVIAFSPACYDTLTILVMGYLQDGSLYSVYRNVGGGITEDRFYPNGAWADSASIEN
-1337 VQITYNGSAIGV
+1337 IDGEGIPP
-1349 EATTTVTQAAYVK
+1349 VTK
-1362 PTISLTF
+1362 TR
-1369 SYNQTG
+1369 G
-1375 GTFVIY
+1375 IY
-1381 ASQAVKDQLSID
+1381 
-1393 YTYNDGGGMG
+1393 Y
-1403 GDGSITM
+1403 
-1410 GVNQTQVSGYAG
+1410 
-1422 GPDYPIAGITMVNFD
+1422 
-1437 SSGRLD
+1437 
-1443 TGNAIYTWTP
+1443 W
-1453 V
+1453 

>member
-1 MVTLGNTKIS
+1 M
-11 KLYLGSTP
+11 YLGATP
-19 VDKAYLGS
+19 VATSYLGS

-42 LSFAAAGGSQEL
+42 LAFAAAGGSQEL

-96 ARSGALTVASEDLT
+96 ARSGALTVVSEDLT
-110 ATCALVQ
+110 ATCALAQ

-133 YGMLPAGGGTVSPT
+133 YGVLPAGGGTVSPT

-164 TVTSGATVA
+164 TITSGATVA
-173 YSASTKGTTESGQ
+173 YSGSGVDAATGTVSASTKGTTESGQ

-195 VSLNGKSATKEAV
+195 VSLNGKSAAKEAV
-208 VFQEANDATYGSVNR
+208 VFQEANSATYGN
-223 GKVTVPDI
+223 VTPKNITVADI
-231 PASGGVVSRGVL
+231 PASGGTISEGTL
-243 DADYTQTVSY
+243 ATDFTQTISY
-253 TSGATRPGEITYV
+253 TSGATRPGAVTYV
-266 WEGQALADS
+266 WDDPVSAPS
-275 LGTTVQNRTEVGSI
+275 LGTTIQNRTKISSL
-289 ALRARGEGGK
+289 ALRAYGEGSK
-299 FVYNRYS
+299 NTYKATDV
-306 IYQAGN
+306 YQAEN
-312 YISSLAV
+312 YVSSLAV

-327 ILGAGAASIS
+327 TLGAGAASIS

-353 ATSYEAP
+353 ATSSEAP

-378 QNGFTAVDASTGTLT
+378 QNGFTVVDASTGTLT

-429 KTASASKTATC
+429 KTTSASKTATC
-440 TQDANTRAL
+440 TQEANARAL

-490 SGAKSLEDV
+490 SGATSLEDV

-544 KSVSWNTGQAAN
+544 KAVSWNTGQAAN
-556 SRNLSSIRIAAYAA
+556 ARNLSSIRIAAYAA

-638 LSRGVTVGVR
+638 MSRGVTAGER

-700 GLTYSQSG
+700 GLTYSQGG

-733 GFSLSGSTVTATNN
+733 GFSLSGSTVTVTNN
-747 TGTSARNGFVVRITL
+747 TSTSARNGFVVRITL
-762 TLNGKTATK
+762 TLNSKTATK
-771 DITYNQSAGSYT
+771 DITYNQAAGSYT
-783 YANPVVSVTCA
+783 YANPVVSVACA

-806 TVTYSQTY
+806 TATYSQTY
-814 GWNDATSGAGA
+814 GWNGAMSGAGT

-840 IASLGTTIKSR
+840 IASLGTTVKSR

-876 QAENKVTNSNY
+876 QQANTFSDNSMKLHFGSFTGANTITVGAGPSSIAVYLEVTRLYTSGVYQPGHNVTTGGAFTVSETGFSISGSNVIAASRGTTTGAARSGTVTGKYNALTATGTITQAENKITNSDY
-887 NPRITVYGTPS
+887 NASNSQWS
-898 VSIGSGITAAGG
+898 VGATIGSGMTAAGG
-910 SATVSHSVSNT
+910 SATITRSASHLHTN
-921 QTYNVMYSSGV
+921 YRLYSSGSTD
-932 PGPDQTRS
+932 GPFEDTVVDNVNLS
-940 VAGTPTIAMT
+940 IVS
-950 GNGNNR
+950 NGNNR

-961 NIISHSSMGKNVTT
+961 TTLTHSNMGTNAVT
-975 DTVTIRCTNAGK
+975 DTITIRATN
-987 TTVYKDASTSVS
+987 VSNASTYRDVSASVTNSVVSSDNLVVTSYSYPTISYSGGSVS
-999 NSVGAWVDT
+999 PTV
-1008 GITAYGT
+1008 
-1015 PSVSIGSGLTTA
+1015 A
-1027 GGSATVSHSVSNTM
+1027 GQRRDLYA
-1041 GQKRTYTSGSYDT
+1041 SGSY
-1054 QSVSRAGTTTIVMTG
+1054 
-1069 NGNNRFSLSGNTI
+1069 
-1082 SHSSMGTNLTTD
+1082 
-1094 TVTVTATN
+1094 
-1102 SSHTSKTASASKSV
+1102 K
-1116 TNGRTVTGTTGGVTT
+1116 
-1131 HGNVT
+1131 
-1136 AGTISNKTIPAS
+1136 
-1148 GGSATATAG
+1148 
-1157 NGSQTWSKT
+1157 
-1166 ATVTSYK
+1166 
-1173 YDSGDTS
+1173 
-1180 SATTENA
+1180 EN
-1187 SSGTNT
+1187 
-1193 ISPSVGSI
+1193 
-1201 TASAASKGTTVSGT
+1201 VSGFP
-1215 TTVKSQAVTW
+1215 
-1225 SGNGGKST
+1225 SG
-1233 SGTMYV
+1233 
-1239 YQAANAVVSY
+1239 
-1249 AEISYNQF
+1249 
-1257 SYNRTIPYG
+1257 
-1266 GGTASP
+1266 
-1272 AGDITYKKSYS
+1272 ITYRYTNVGMV
-1283 SGAKGPEEHGLPPGH
+1283 SGF
-1298 SQYYVWTNSKPSWGD
+1298 S
-1313 INSSTGVVTA
+1313 INTSTGVVTA
-1323 SANGNYSTRSASIT
+1323 SANSSSSSRSNMVRVTVATKNNSANKSTNVTQAGVPGPTRVNISINNPQLTGGEVVIAFSPACYDTLTILVMGYLQDGSLYSVYRNVGGGITEDRFYPNGAWADSASIEN
-1337 VQITYNGSAIGV
+1337 IDGEGIPP
-1349 EATTTVTQAAYVK
+1349 VTK
-1362 PTISLTF
+1362 TR
-1369 SYNQTG
+1369 G
-1375 GTFVIY
+1375 IY
-1381 ASQAVKDQLSID
+1381 
-1393 YTYNDGGGMG
+1393 Y
-1403 GDGSITM
+1403 
-1410 GVNQTQVSGYAG
+1410 
-1422 GPDYPIAGITMVNFD
+1422 
-1437 SSGRLD
+1437 
-1443 TGNAIYTWTP
+1443 W
-1453 V
+1453 

>member
-1 MVTLGNTKIS
+1 MITLGNNKIA
-11 KLYLGSTP
+11 KMYLGATP
-19 VDKAYLGS
+19 VATSYLGS

-42 LSFAAAGGSQEL
+42 LAFAAAGGSQEL

-96 ARSGALTVASEDLT
+96 ARSGALTVVSEDLT
-110 ATCALVQ
+110 ATCALAQ

-133 YGMLPAGGGTVSPT
+133 YGVLPAGGGTVSPT

-164 TVTSGATVA
+164 TITSGATVA
-173 YSASTKGTTESGQ
+173 YSGSGVDAATGTVSASTKGTTESGQ

-195 VSLNGKSATKEAV
+195 VSLNGKSAAKEAV
-208 VFQEANDATYGSVNR
+208 VFQEANSATYGN
-223 GKVTVPDI
+223 VTPKNITVADI
-231 PASGGVVSRGVL
+231 PASGGTISEGTL
-243 DADYTQTVSY
+243 ATDFTQTISY
-253 TSGATRPGEITYV
+253 TSGATRPGAVTYV
-266 WEGQALADS
+266 WDDPVSAPS
-275 LGTTVQNRTEVGSI
+275 LGTTIQNRTKISSL
-289 ALRARGEGGK
+289 ALRAYGEGSK
-299 FVYNRYS
+299 NTYKATDV
-306 IYQAGN
+306 YQAEN
-312 YISSLAV
+312 YVSSLAV

-327 ILGAGAASIS
+327 TLGAGAASIS

-353 ATSYEAP
+353 ATSSEAP

-378 QNGFTAVDASTGTLT
+378 QNGFTVVDASTGTLT

-429 KTASASKTATC
+429 KTTSASKTATC
-440 TQDANTRAL
+440 TQEANARAL

-490 SGAKSLEDV
+490 SGATSLEDV

-544 KSVSWNTGQAAN
+544 KAVSWNTGQAAN
-556 SRNLSSIRIAAYAA
+556 ARNLSSIRIAAYAA

-638 LSRGVTVGVR
+638 MSRGVTAGER

-680 ISRTTPVSIAAAG
+680 ISRATPVSIAAAG

-700 GLTYSQSG
+700 GLTYSQGG

-733 GFSLSGSTVTATNN
+733 GFSLSGSTVTVTNN
-747 TGTSARNGFVVRITL
+747 TSTSARNGFVVRITL
-762 TLNGKTATK
+762 TLNSKTATK
-771 DITYNQSAGSYT
+771 DITYNQAAGSYT
-783 YANPVVSVTCA
+783 YANPVVSVACA

-806 TVTYSQTY
+806 TATYSQTY
-814 GWNDATSGAGA
+814 GWNGAMSGAGT

-840 IASLGTTIKSR
+840 IASLGTTVKSR

-876 QAENKVTNSNY
+876 QQANTFSDNSMKLHFGSFTGANTITVGAGPSSIAVYLEVTRLYTSGVYQPGHNVTTGGTFTVSETGFSISGSNVIAASRGTTTGAARSGTVTGKYNALTATGTITQAENKITNSDY
-887 NPRITVYGTPS
+887 NASNSQWS
-898 VSIGSGITAAGG
+898 VGATIGSGMTAAGG
-910 SATVSHSVSNT
+910 SATITRSASHLHTN
-921 QTYNVMYSSGV
+921 YRLYSSGSTD
-932 PGPDQTRS
+932 GPFEDTVVDNVNLS
-940 VAGTPTIAMT
+940 IVS
-950 GNGNNR
+950 NGNNR

-961 NIISHSSMGKNVTT
+961 TTLTHSNMGTNAVT
-975 DTVTIRCTNAGK
+975 DTITIRATN
-987 TTVYKDASTSVS
+987 VSNASTYRDVSASVTNSVVSSDNLVVTSYSYPTISYSGGSVS
-999 NSVGAWVDT
+999 PTV
-1008 GITAYGT
+1008 
-1015 PSVSIGSGLTTA
+1015 A
-1027 GGSATVSHSVSNTM
+1027 GQRRDLYA
-1041 GQKRTYTSGSYDT
+1041 SGSY
-1054 QSVSRAGTTTIVMTG
+1054 
-1069 NGNNRFSLSGNTI
+1069 
-1082 SHSSMGTNLTTD
+1082 
-1094 TVTVTATN
+1094 
-1102 SSHTSKTASASKSV
+1102 K
-1116 TNGRTVTGTTGGVTT
+1116 
-1131 HGNVT
+1131 
-1136 AGTISNKTIPAS
+1136 
-1148 GGSATATAG
+1148 
-1157 NGSQTWSKT
+1157 
-1166 ATVTSYK
+1166 
-1173 YDSGDTS
+1173 
-1180 SATTENA
+1180 EN
-1187 SSGTNT
+1187 
-1193 ISPSVGSI
+1193 
-1201 TASAASKGTTVSGT
+1201 VSGFP
-1215 TTVKSQAVTW
+1215 
-1225 SGNGGKST
+1225 SG
-1233 SGTMYV
+1233 
-1239 YQAANAVVSY
+1239 
-1249 AEISYNQF
+1249 
-1257 SYNRTIPYG
+1257 
-1266 GGTASP
+1266 
-1272 AGDITYKKSYS
+1272 ITYRYTNVGMV
-1283 SGAKGPEEHGLPPGH
+1283 SGF
-1298 SQYYVWTNSKPSWGD
+1298 S
-1313 INSSTGVVTA
+1313 INTSTGVVTA
-1323 SANGNYSTRSASIT
+1323 SANSSSSSRSNMVRVTVATKNNSANKSTNVTQAGVPGPTRVNISINNPQLTGGEVVIAFSPACYDTLTILVMGYLQDGSLYSVYRNVGGGITEDRFYPNGAWADSASIEN
-1337 VQITYNGSAIGV
+1337 IDGEGIPP
-1349 EATTTVTQAAYVK
+1349 VTK
-1362 PTISLTF
+1362 TR
-1369 SYNQTG
+1369 G
-1375 GTFVIY
+1375 IY
-1381 ASQAVKDQLSID
+1381 
-1393 YTYNDGGGMG
+1393 Y
-1403 GDGSITM
+1403 
-1410 GVNQTQVSGYAG
+1410 
-1422 GPDYPIAGITMVNFD
+1422 
-1437 SSGRLD
+1437 
-1443 TGNAIYTWTP
+1443 W
-1453 V
+1453 

>member
-1 MVTLGNTKIS
+1 M
-11 KLYLGSTP
+11 YLGATP
-19 VDKAYLGS
+19 VATSYLGS

-42 LSFAAAGGSQEL
+42 LAFAAAGGSQEL

-96 ARSGALTVASEDLT
+96 ARSGALTVVSEDLT
-110 ATCALVQ
+110 ATCALAQ

-133 YGMLPAGGGTVSPT
+133 YGVLPAGGGTVSPT

-164 TVTSGATVA
+164 TITSGATVA
-173 YSASTKGTTESGQ
+173 YSGSGVDAATGTVSASTKGTTESGQ

-195 VSLNGKSATKEAV
+195 VSLNGKSAAKEAV
-208 VFQEANDATYGSVNR
+208 VFQEANSATYGN
-223 GKVTVPDI
+223 VTPKNITVADI
-231 PASGGVVSRGVL
+231 PASGGTISEGTL
-243 DADYTQTVSY
+243 ATDFTQTISY
-253 TSGATRPGEITYV
+253 TSGATRPGAVTYV
-266 WEGQALADS
+266 WDDPVSAPS
-275 LGTTVQNRTEVGSI
+275 LGTTIQNRTKISSL
-289 ALRARGEGGK
+289 ALRAYGEGSK
-299 FVYNRYS
+299 NTYKATDV
-306 IYQAGN
+306 YQAEN
-312 YISSLAV
+312 YVSSLAV

-327 ILGAGAASIS
+327 TLGAGAASIS

-353 ATSYEAP
+353 ATSSEAP

-378 QNGFTAVDASTGTLT
+378 QNGFTVVDASTGTLT

-429 KTASASKTATC
+429 KTTSASKTATC
-440 TQDANTRAL
+440 TQEANARAL

-490 SGAKSLEDV
+490 SGATSLEDV

-544 KSVSWNTGQAAN
+544 KAVSWNTGQAAN
-556 SRNLSSIRIAAYAA
+556 ARNLSSIRIAAYAA

-638 LSRGVTVGVR
+638 MSRGVTAGER

-700 GLTYSQSG
+700 GLTYSQGG

-733 GFSLSGSTVTATNN
+733 GFSLSGSTVTVTNN
-747 TGTSARNGFVVRITL
+747 TSTSARNGFVVRITL
-762 TLNGKTATK
+762 TLNSKTATK
-771 DITYNQSAGSYT
+771 DITYNQAAGSYT
-783 YANPVVSVTCA
+783 YANPVVSVACA

-806 TVTYSQTY
+806 TATYSQTY
-814 GWNDATSGAGA
+814 GWNGAMSGAGT

-840 IASLGTTIKSR
+840 IASLGTTVKSR

-876 QAENKVTNSNY
+876 QQANTFSDNSMKLHFGSFTGANTITVGAGPSSIAVYLEVTRLYTSGVYQPGHNVTTGGTFTVSETGFSISGSNVIAASRGTTTGAARSGTVTGKYNALTATGTITQAENKITNSDY
-887 NPRITVYGTPS
+887 NASNSQWS
-898 VSIGSGITAAGG
+898 VGATIGSGMTAAGG
-910 SATVSHSVSNT
+910 SATITRSASHLHTN
-921 QTYNVMYSSGV
+921 YRLYSSGSTD
-932 PGPDQTRS
+932 GPFEDTVVDNVNLS
-940 VAGTPTIAMT
+940 IVS
-950 GNGNNR
+950 NGNNR

-961 NIISHSSMGKNVTT
+961 TTLTHSNMGTNAVT
-975 DTVTIRCTNAGK
+975 DTITIRATN
-987 TTVYKDASTSVS
+987 VSNASTYRDVSASVTNSVVSSDNLVVTSYSYPTISYSGGSVS
-999 NSVGAWVDT
+999 PTV
-1008 GITAYGT
+1008 
-1015 PSVSIGSGLTTA
+1015 A
-1027 GGSATVSHSVSNTM
+1027 GQRRDLYA
-1041 GQKRTYTSGSYDT
+1041 SGSY
-1054 QSVSRAGTTTIVMTG
+1054 
-1069 NGNNRFSLSGNTI
+1069 
-1082 SHSSMGTNLTTD
+1082 
-1094 TVTVTATN
+1094 
-1102 SSHTSKTASASKSV
+1102 K
-1116 TNGRTVTGTTGGVTT
+1116 
-1131 HGNVT
+1131 
-1136 AGTISNKTIPAS
+1136 
-1148 GGSATATAG
+1148 
-1157 NGSQTWSKT
+1157 
-1166 ATVTSYK
+1166 
-1173 YDSGDTS
+1173 
-1180 SATTENA
+1180 EN
-1187 SSGTNT
+1187 
-1193 ISPSVGSI
+1193 
-1201 TASAASKGTTVSGT
+1201 VSGFP
-1215 TTVKSQAVTW
+1215 
-1225 SGNGGKST
+1225 SG
-1233 SGTMYV
+1233 
-1239 YQAANAVVSY
+1239 
-1249 AEISYNQF
+1249 
-1257 SYNRTIPYG
+1257 
-1266 GGTASP
+1266 
-1272 AGDITYKKSYS
+1272 ITYRYTNVGMV
-1283 SGAKGPEEHGLPPGH
+1283 SGF
-1298 SQYYVWTNSKPSWGD
+1298 S
-1313 INSSTGVVTA
+1313 INTSTGVVTA
-1323 SANGNYSTRSASIT
+1323 SANSSSSSRSNMVRVTVATKNNSANKSTNVTQAGVPGPTRVNISINNPQLTGGEVVIAFSPACYDTLTILVMGYLQDGSLYSVYRNVGGGITEDRFYPNGAWADSASIEN
-1337 VQITYNGSAIGV
+1337 IDGEGIPP
-1349 EATTTVTQAAYVK
+1349 VTK
-1362 PTISLTF
+1362 TR
-1369 SYNQTG
+1369 G
-1375 GTFVIY
+1375 IY
-1381 ASQAVKDQLSID
+1381 
-1393 YTYNDGGGMG
+1393 Y
-1403 GDGSITM
+1403 
-1410 GVNQTQVSGYAG
+1410 
-1422 GPDYPIAGITMVNFD
+1422 
-1437 SSGRLD
+1437 
-1443 TGNAIYTWTP
+1443 W
-1453 V
+1453 

>member
-1 MVTLGNTKIS
+1 M
-11 KLYLGSTP
+11 YLGATP
-19 VDKAYLGS
+19 VATSYLGS

-42 LSFAAAGGSQEL
+42 LAFAAAGGSQEL

-96 ARSGALTVASEDLT
+96 ARSGALTVVSEDLT
-110 ATCALVQ
+110 ATCALAQ

-133 YGMLPAGGGTVSPT
+133 YGVLPAGGGTVSPT

-164 TVTSGATVA
+164 TITSGATVA
-173 YSASTKGTTESGQ
+173 YSGSGVDAATGTVSASTKGTTESGQ

-195 VSLNGKSATKEAV
+195 VSLNGKSAAKEAV
-208 VFQEANDATYGSVNR
+208 VFQEANSATYGN
-223 GKVTVPDI
+223 VTPKNITVADI
-231 PASGGVVSRGVL
+231 PASGGTISEGTL
-243 DADYTQTVSY
+243 ATDFTQTIGY
-253 TSGATRPGEITYV
+253 TSGATRPGAVTYV
-266 WEGQALADS
+266 WDDPVSAPS
-275 LGTTVQNRTEVGSI
+275 LGTTIQNRTKIGSL
-289 ALRARGEGGK
+289 ALRAYGEGSK
-299 FVYNRYS
+299 NTYKATDV
-306 IYQAGN
+306 YQAGN
-312 YISSLAV
+312 YVSSLAV

-327 ILGAGAASIS
+327 TLGAGAASIS

-353 ATSYEAP
+353 ATSSEAP

-378 QNGFTAVDASTGTLT
+378 QNGFTVVDASTGTLT

-429 KTASASKTATC
+429 KTTSASKTATC
-440 TQDANTRAL
+440 TQEANARAL

-490 SGAKSLEDV
+490 SGATSLEDV

-544 KSVSWNTGQAAN
+544 KAVSWNTGQAAN
-556 SRNLSSIRIAAYAA
+556 ARNLSSIRIAAYAA

-638 LSRGVTVGVR
+638 MSRGVTAGER

-680 ISRTTPVSIAAAG
+680 ISRATPVSIAAAG

-700 GLTYSQSG
+700 GLTYSQGG

-733 GFSLSGSTVTATNN
+733 GFSLSGSTVTVTNN
-747 TGTSARNGFVVRITL
+747 TSTSARNGFVVRITL
-762 TLNGKTATK
+762 TLNSKTATK
-771 DITYNQSAGSYT
+771 DITYNQAAGSYT
-783 YANPVVSVTCA
+783 YANPVVSVACA

-806 TVTYSQTY
+806 TATYSQTY
-814 GWNDATSGAGA
+814 GWNGAMSGAGT

-840 IASLGTTIKSR
+840 IASLGTTVKSR

-876 QAENKVTNSNY
+876 QQANTFSDNSMKLHFGSFTGANTITVGAGPSSIAVYLEVTRLYTSGVYQPGHNVTTGGTFTVSETGFSISGSNVIAASRGTTAGAARSGTVTGKYNALTATGTITQAENKITNSDY
-887 NPRITVYGTPS
+887 NASNSQWS
-898 VSIGSGITAAGG
+898 VGATIGSGMTAAGG
-910 SATVSHSVSNT
+910 SATITRSASHLHTN
-921 QTYNVMYSSGV
+921 YRLYSSGSTD
-932 PGPDQTRS
+932 GPFEDTVVDNVNLS
-940 VAGTPTIAMT
+940 IVS
-950 GNGNNR
+950 NGNNR

-961 NIISHSSMGKNVTT
+961 TTLTHSNMGTNAVT
-975 DTVTIRCTNAGK
+975 DTITIRATN
-987 TTVYKDASTSVS
+987 VSNASTYRDVSASVTNSVVSSDNLVVTSYSYPTISYSGGSVS
-999 NSVGAWVDT
+999 PTV
-1008 GITAYGT
+1008 
-1015 PSVSIGSGLTTA
+1015 A
-1027 GGSATVSHSVSNTM
+1027 GQRRDLYA
-1041 GQKRTYTSGSYDT
+1041 SGSY
-1054 QSVSRAGTTTIVMTG
+1054 
-1069 NGNNRFSLSGNTI
+1069 
-1082 SHSSMGTNLTTD
+1082 
-1094 TVTVTATN
+1094 
-1102 SSHTSKTASASKSV
+1102 K
-1116 TNGRTVTGTTGGVTT
+1116 
-1131 HGNVT
+1131 
-1136 AGTISNKTIPAS
+1136 
-1148 GGSATATAG
+1148 
-1157 NGSQTWSKT
+1157 
-1166 ATVTSYK
+1166 
-1173 YDSGDTS
+1173 
-1180 SATTENA
+1180 EN
-1187 SSGTNT
+1187 
-1193 ISPSVGSI
+1193 
-1201 TASAASKGTTVSGT
+1201 VSGFP
-1215 TTVKSQAVTW
+1215 
-1225 SGNGGKST
+1225 SG
-1233 SGTMYV
+1233 
-1239 YQAANAVVSY
+1239 
-1249 AEISYNQF
+1249 
-1257 SYNRTIPYG
+1257 
-1266 GGTASP
+1266 
-1272 AGDITYKKSYS
+1272 ITYMYTNVGMV
-1283 SGAKGPEEHGLPPGH
+1283 SGF
-1298 SQYYVWTNSKPSWGD
+1298 S
-1313 INSSTGVVTA
+1313 INTSTGVVTA
-1323 SANGNYSTRSASIT
+1323 SANSSSSSRSNMVRVTVATKNNSANKSTNVTQAGVPGPTRVNISINNPQLTGGEVVIAFSPACYDTLTILVMGYLQDGSLYSVYRNVGGGITEDRFYPNGAWADSASIEN
-1337 VQITYNGSAIGV
+1337 IDGEGIPP
-1349 EATTTVTQAAYVK
+1349 VTK
-1362 PTISLTF
+1362 TR
-1369 SYNQTG
+1369 G
-1375 GTFVIY
+1375 IY
-1381 ASQAVKDQLSID
+1381 
-1393 YTYNDGGGMG
+1393 Y
-1403 GDGSITM
+1403 
-1410 GVNQTQVSGYAG
+1410 
-1422 GPDYPIAGITMVNFD
+1422 
-1437 SSGRLD
+1437 
-1443 TGNAIYTWTP
+1443 W
-1453 V
+1453 